1 MKTLLIEEITFSN
14 NSNQVHCVGVLNLG
28 PLSVKTKIQIDFHQ
42 LNILLNKMGLTANM
56 DQIYTSM
63 EEVITPDG
71 RFYRIDLTAH
81 TAQLVEVNELNEEM
95 KRPFRICA

>member
-1 MKTLLIEEITFSN
+1 
-14 NSNQVHCVGVLNLG
+14 
-28 PLSVKTKIQIDFHQ
+28 
-42 LNILLNKMGLTANM
+42 MGLTANM

-81 TAQLVEVNELNEEM
+81 TAQIVEVNELNEEM